1 MNKKYKNKMVGSYM
15 VLECIGHTQV
25 YDTKTDKLAF
35 IVDDVKGHFIS
46 AIKRAK
52 MHQVLGKMIEINDN
66 QGIISNN

>member
-1 MNKKYKNKMVGSYM
+1 MKRYKNKMVGNYM

-25 YDTKTDKLAF
+25 YDTKTDKLVF

-52 MHQVLGKMIEINDN
+52 LHQILGAMIEINDN